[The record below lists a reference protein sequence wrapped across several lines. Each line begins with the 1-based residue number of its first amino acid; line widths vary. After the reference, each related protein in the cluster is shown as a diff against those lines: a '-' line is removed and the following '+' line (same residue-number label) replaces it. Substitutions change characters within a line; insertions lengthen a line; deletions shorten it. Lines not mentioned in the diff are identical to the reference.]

1 MLIVFSGP
9 SGVGKGTV
17 LKKLMADEDLHL
29 AYSVSMTT
37 RSPRAGEKEGVNYF
51 FVSEERF
58 KEAIYNGELL
68 EHAFFVDHYYG
79 TPKAY
84 VEKKRDEGY
93 NVVLEI
99 ETVGAKQIMNA
110 YKYDEDCISI
120 FLTPP
125 DMKELEARIR
135 KRSSEPD
142 DVIEKRVLK
151 ATQELRE
158 TYRYQYVICNDDVDE
173 AVKKIKDI
181 LLSKMDKK
189 WGNSLFII
197 YDIKKAAEAA

>member
-1 MLIVFSGP
+1 MKRGLLIVFSGP

-17 LKKLMADEDLHL
+17 LSKLMQMSDLDL
-29 AYSVSMTT
+29 VYSVSMTT
-37 RSPRAGEKEGVNYF
+37 RAPRQGEKDGINYF

-58 KEAIYNGELL
+58 KEAIYDNELL
-68 EHAFFVDHYYG
+68 EHAYFVDHYYG

-84 VEKKRDEGY
+84 VEKMRDEGH

-110 YKYDEDCISI
+110 YRYDDRCISI

-135 KRSSEPD
+135 KRSTESEET
-142 DVIEKRVLK
+142 IEKRVLK

-158 TYRYQYVICNDDVDE
+158 TFRYKYVVCNEDVDD
-173 AVKKIKDI
+173 AVKKIADI
-181 LLSKMDKK
+181 
-189 WGNSLFII
+189 
-197 YDIKKAAEAA
+197 IKENIAK

>member
-1 MLIVFSGP
+1 MKRGLLIVFSGP

-17 LKKLMADEDLHL
+17 LSKLMQMSDLDL
-29 AYSVSMTT
+29 VYSVSMTT
-37 RSPRAGEKEGVNYF
+37 RAPRQGEKGGINYF

-58 KEAIYNGELL
+58 KEAIYDNELL
-68 EHAFFVDHYYG
+68 EHAYFVDHYYG

-84 VEKKRDEGY
+84 VEKMRDEGH

-110 YKYDEDCISI
+110 YRYDDRCISI

-135 KRSSEPD
+135 KRSTESEET
-142 DVIEKRVLK
+142 IEKRVLK

-158 TYRYQYVICNDDVDE
+158 TFRYKYVVCNEDVDD
-173 AVKKIKDI
+173 AVKKIADI
-181 LLSKMDKK
+181 
-189 WGNSLFII
+189 
-197 YDIKKAAEAA
+197 IKENIAK

>member
-1 MLIVFSGP
+1 MKRGLLIVFSGP

-17 LKKLMADEDLHL
+17 LSKLMQMSDLDL
-29 AYSVSMTT
+29 VYSVSMTT
-37 RSPRAGEKEGVNYF
+37 RAPRQGEKDGINYF

-58 KEAIYNGELL
+58 KEAIYDDELL
-68 EHAFFVDHYYG
+68 EHAYFVDHYYG

-84 VEKKRDEGY
+84 VEKMRDEGH

-110 YKYDEDCISI
+110 YRYDDRCISI

-135 KRSSEPD
+135 KRSTESEET
-142 DVIEKRVLK
+142 IEKRVLK

-158 TYRYQYVICNDDVDE
+158 TFRYKYVVCNEDVDD
-173 AVKKIKDI
+173 AVKKIADI
-181 LLSKMDKK
+181 
-189 WGNSLFII
+189 
-197 YDIKKAAEAA
+197 IKENIAK

>member
-1 MLIVFSGP
+1 M
-9 SGVGKGTV
+9 
-17 LKKLMADEDLHL
+17 
-29 AYSVSMTT
+29 
-37 RSPRAGEKEGVNYF
+37 
-51 FVSEERF
+51 
-58 KEAIYNGELL
+58 
-68 EHAFFVDHYYG
+68 FVDHYYG

-84 VEKKRDEGY
+84 VEKMRDEGY

-110 YKYDEDCISI
+110 YKYDKGCISI

-135 KRSSEPD
+135 KRSSETE

-158 TYRYQYVICNDDVDE
+158 TYRYDHVICNDNVDE
-173 AVKKIKDI
+173 AVSKIKKII
-181 LLSKMDKK
+181 LDK
-189 WGNSLFII
+189 IV
-197 YDIKKAAEAA
+197 EQ

>member
-1 MLIVFSGP
+1 MKRGLLIVFSGP

-17 LKKLMADEDLHL
+17 LSKLMQMSDLDL
-29 AYSVSMTT
+29 VYSVSMTT
-37 RSPRAGEKEGVNYF
+37 RAPRQGEKDGINYF

-58 KEAIYNGELL
+58 KEAIYDNELL
-68 EHAFFVDHYYG
+68 EHAYFVDHYYG

-84 VEKKRDEGY
+84 VEKMRNEGH

-110 YKYDEDCISI
+110 YKYDDRCISI

-135 KRSSEPD
+135 KRSTESEKT
-142 DVIEKRVLK
+142 IEKRVLK

-158 TYRYQYVICNDDVDE
+158 TFRYKYVVCNEDVDD
-173 AVKKIKDI
+173 AVEKIADI
-181 LLSKMDKK
+181 
-189 WGNSLFII
+189 
-197 YDIKKAAEAA
+197 IKENIAK

>member
-1 MLIVFSGP
+1 MNRGLLIVFSGP

-17 LKKLMADEDLHL
+17 LKQLMADKELNL

-37 RSPRAGEKEGVNYF
+37 RLPRKGEVDGVNYF

-58 KEAIYNGELL
+58 KEAIYNDELL
-68 EHAFFVDHYYG
+68 EHACFVDHYYG

-84 VEKKRDEGY
+84 VEKMRNDGY

-110 YKYDEDCISI
+110 YKYDNGCISI

-135 KRSSEPD
+135 KRSSETD

-158 TYRYQYVICNDDVDE
+158 TYRYDYVICNDNVED
-173 AVKKIKDI
+173 AVKKIRQI
-181 LLSKMDKK
+181 IMGKM
-189 WGNSLFII
+189 L
-197 YDIKKAAEAA
+197 ER